1 MGFYRARRVLV
12 TGGTGTIGIPLVA
25 RLAALGADVTV
36 AALDPPKQARVVLG
50 SGVRFVQADLTDPS
64 ACRRVTAGQ
73 EYVFNLVG
81 IKGSVG
87 IGVMRA
93 ASYFVPMMLF
103 NTHMMDAAFRSGVR
117 RYLVVSSICA
127 YPPAE
132 LHLEDNLWNGLPR
145 QGDRYAGIAKRV
157 AEIQGETYLHEYGWD
172 AVRIVRPANVYGPF
186 DDFEPATAQVI
197 PALIRRMLDGEDPV
211 QVWGDGSVVRDFIY
225 SEDVADGMLLALERA
240 LPCEA
245 VNLGS
250 GRPCTIREVA
260 ECIAS
265 LMPRPPRLS
274 WDTTKPAGDPVRL
287 LSLERARA
295 RLGFEPRT
303 SLASGIGR
311 TIAWY
316 RAHADLARW
325 RTSGLARAGAAGDLR
340 TSDASRVAGGA
351 AEAAS

>member
-1 MGFYRARRVLV
+1 MREFYRSRRVLV
-12 TGGTGTIGIPLVA
+12 TGGTGTIGLPLVA
-25 RLAALGADVTV
+25 RLQRLGAEVTV
-36 AALDPPKQARVVLG
+36 AALDPPEQARLLLG
-50 SGVRFVQADLTDPS
+50 AGVRFVQADLTDPA
-64 ACRRVTAGQ
+64 ACRRATAGQ
-73 EYVFNLVG
+73 DYVFNLVG

-87 IGVMRA
+87 IGVTRA
-93 ASYFVPMMLF
+93 ASYFVPMLLF
-103 NTHMMDAAFRSGVR
+103 NTHMMDAAFRSGVG
-117 RYLVVSSICA
+117 RYLVASSICA

-132 LHLEDNLWNGLPR
+132 LQHEDDLWNGLPR

-211 QVWGDGSVVRDFIY
+211 HVWGDGTTVRDFIY
-225 SEDVADGMLLALERA
+225 SEDVAAGMLLALEHAR
-240 LPCEA
+240 PCEA

-260 ECIAS
+260 ECIAA
-265 LMPRPPRLS
+265 LMPRPPRIV
-274 WDTTKPAGDPVRL
+274 WDEGKPAGDPVRL

-295 RLGFEPRT
+295 RLGFAPRT
-303 SLASGIGR
+303 SLASGVAR

-316 RAHADLARW
+316 RAHRELARR
-325 RTSGLARAGAAGDLR
+325 RTSGLDRRARAAEPCGTTVPGAA
-340 TSDASRVAGGA
+340 S
-351 AEAAS
+351 